1 MLGALLAT
9 HFVQIALVA
18 GALVAVLAGL
28 LGPFVVTRGSA
39 FAVHGIAE
47 LGLTGAA
54 GGLLIGL
61 DAATGALLG
70 SLTVGLLL
78 GVLGLRGRDRDT
90 ATGALLAA
98 GLGLG
103 VLFLSRLHA
112 YATTGFGLLFGS
124 ITAVSDTQL
133 QHLAIVAGAVLV
145 VLAAAGR
152 PLWFASVDPEAAAA
166 RGVPVRALAVL
177 FMVLLAAAVAATIQ
191 VTGVLLVLTLMVTPA
206 AAAQRLTTRPVRAL
220 AASVALALTSTVGGI
235 LASLVWDAPTSFFIA
250 VLSFAGYLLA
260 RLAGLPRQRGRI
272 DPQAARPGRDGRAR
286 QRRRAADGAGGA
298 GGALMGTSSD
308 DGSDDGGQRDGE
320 QQPRAADEVADDL
333 PADLV
338 TGQQVVGAAPGDAE
352 QQQQRQG
359 RPGVGEHQR
368 VDRRGDVVAP
378 DPHPRG
384 EQRPP
389 AGARVRR

>member
-9 HFVQIALVA
+9 HFVQVALVA
-18 GALVAVLAGL
+18 GALVAVLAGF

-70 SLTVGLLL
+70 SLAVGLLL
-78 GVLGLRGRDRDT
+78 GALGLRGRDRDS

-133 QHLAIVAGAVLV
+133 RHLAIVAAIVLV
-145 VLAAAGR
+145 VLVAAGR

-166 RGVPVRALAVL
+166 RGVPARTLAVL

-206 AAAQRLTTRPVRAL
+206 TAAQRLTTRPVRAL
-220 AASVALALTSTVGGI
+220 AGSVALALTSTVGGI
-235 LASLVWDAPTSFFIA
+235 LGSLVWDAPTSFFIA

-260 RLAGLPRQRGRI
+260 RLAGPRLKRETC
-272 DPQAARPGRDGRAR
+272 AA
-286 QRRRAADGAGGA
+286 
-298 GGALMGTSSD
+298 
-308 DGSDDGGQRDGE
+308 
-320 QQPRAADEVADDL
+320 
-333 PADLV
+333 
-338 TGQQVVGAAPGDAE
+338 
-352 QQQQRQG
+352 
-359 RPGVGEHQR
+359 
-368 VDRRGDVVAP
+368 
-378 DPHPRG
+378 
-384 EQRPP
+384 
-389 AGARVRR
+389 